1 MSPEAVLIEQIEH
14 ALGAPR
20 DRALIVGLCGA
31 QGSGK
36 STLAAAIAARFA
48 GSVALSLDDLYLTRA
63 ARQQLAIDVHPLLAT
78 RGVPG
83 THDVDLGI
91 ATLERLARGLPVAL
105 PRFDKATDDRVDP
118 RLWSVIPECVRLV
131 IFEGWCVGARP
142 QPDAVLVTPVNELER
157 THDPSGRWRRY
168 VNAALAGGY
177 QRLFAPI
184 DHLVL
189 LRAPSWAQVLVWR
202 QEQEA
207 ALRRSGAGGAG
218 VMSDAEVAQ
227 FVSHYERLTRN
238 IMDHMPA
245 YAHTTIQLDY
255 DRAAAEIHRARD
267 GRGTFMP
274 LWCPKL
280 E

>member
-1 MSPEAVLIEQIEH
+1 VSPEAILIEQIEH

-36 STLAAAIAARFA
+36 STLAAAIAARIA
-48 GSVALSLDDLYLTRA
+48 GSVALSLDDLYLTRT
-63 ARQQLAIDVHPLLAT
+63 ARQRLAIDVHPLLAT

-91 ATLERLARGLPVAL
+91 ATLDRLARGLPVAL
-105 PRFDKATDDRVDP
+105 PRFDKATDDQIDP
-118 RLWSVIPECVRLV
+118 CLWPAAPERVRLV

-168 VNAALAGGY
+168 VNAALADGY

-189 LRAPSWAQVLVWR
+189 LR
-202 QEQEA
+202 
-207 ALRRSGAGGAG
+207 GGKG
-218 VMSDAEVAQ
+218 
-227 FVSHYERLTRN
+227 
-238 IMDHMPA
+238 
-245 YAHTTIQLDY
+245 
-255 DRAAAEIHRARD
+255 
-267 GRGTFMP
+267 
-274 LWCPKL
+274 
-280 E
+280 